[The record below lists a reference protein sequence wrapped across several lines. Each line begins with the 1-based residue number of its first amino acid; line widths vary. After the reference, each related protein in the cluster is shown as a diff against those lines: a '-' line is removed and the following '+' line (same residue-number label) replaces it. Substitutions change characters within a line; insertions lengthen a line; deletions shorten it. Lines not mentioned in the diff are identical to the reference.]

1 MILRR
6 GHVTSWVLLFA
17 RLTIAA
23 CILPAAIAHVSNIS
37 GLALAYWM
45 KGMPVPNAVAT
56 ACVMA
61 EVFGSLALVLGVAP
75 RLTAAVIVG
84 SLVVTTGTLHRF
96 WDVVGAARG
105 AEQAIFF
112 ANLAIVAGLGYY
124 AVTGPGEW
132 SWRAFWARLRMPT
145 EDVPHT
151 PVPKQAK
158 KPARPRAPRAKR
170 ARAEQAELS
179 EAA

>member
-1 MILRR
+1 MAN
-6 GHVTSWVLLFA
+6 WALLFA
-17 RLTIAA
+17 RLTIAG
-23 CILPAAIAHVSNIS
+23 CLVPAAIAHVSNIS
-37 GLALAYWM
+37 GFALSLWM
-45 KGMPVPNAVAT
+45 KRMPAPNAVAT

-61 EVFGSLALVLGVAP
+61 EVFGALALVLGVAP
-75 RLTAAVIVG
+75 RVTASVIVG

-105 AEQAIFF
+105 AEQAIFVG
-112 ANLAIVAGLGYY
+112 NLAIVAGLGYY

-151 PVPKQAK
+151 P
-158 KPARPRAPRAKR
+158 RAKR
-170 ARAEQAELS
+170 PPAEQAELS